1 MVLEG
6 IEEGLRTN
14 MSELTKPPR
23 NLTIEHILPRSWRE
37 HWLLD
42 LKTSEKGEISKEES
56 YKAASRRDTVLHS
69 IGNLTLVNF
78 RLNASLSNAPWSEKR
93 KTLKGHSVLFL
104 NKMLDDAPSVWDE
117 SSIEN
122 RARELCRVAI
132 KAWPHADKLR

>member
-6 IEEGLRTN
+6 IEEGLRTS

-37 HWLLD
+37 HWPLD
-42 LKTSEKGEISKEES
+42 LKTSEKEES
-56 YKAASRRDTVLHS
+56 YKADNRRDTVLHS
-69 IGNLTLVNF
+69 IGNLTLVNV

-132 KAWPHADKLR
+132 KVWPHADKLR